1 MKRVNTQT
9 IRNVLDDFF
18 EQNPVL
24 ADKLAE
30 TRLMDSWNMV
40 LGSSVSRFTDN
51 LYIKKRALYVKL
63 TSSVLKSELML
74 CREQMIDKL
83 NKHAGRDVIDNII
96 FL

>member
-1 MKRVNTQT
+1 MKRIDTQQ
-9 IRNVLDDFF
+9 ICSILDDFF
-18 EQNPVL
+18 EENPSL

-30 TRLMDSWNMV
+30 TRLMDSWTTV

-51 LYIKKRALYVKL
+51 LYIRKRVLYVRL

-83 NKHAGRDVIDNII
+83 NNQAGRNVIDNII
-96 FL
+96 LL